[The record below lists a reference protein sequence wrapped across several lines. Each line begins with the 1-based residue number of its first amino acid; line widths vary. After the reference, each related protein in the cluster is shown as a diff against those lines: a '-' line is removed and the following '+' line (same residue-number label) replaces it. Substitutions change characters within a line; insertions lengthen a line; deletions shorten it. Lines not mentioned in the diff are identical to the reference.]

1 MTLRKEFKKLNKK
14 RKSGGGGSLAYY
26 IDTFLLSIFVEFE
39 TWKQIYLNRE

>member
-14 RKSGGGGSLAYY
+14 RKSGGGGGSLAYY

-39 TWKQIYLNRE
+39 T